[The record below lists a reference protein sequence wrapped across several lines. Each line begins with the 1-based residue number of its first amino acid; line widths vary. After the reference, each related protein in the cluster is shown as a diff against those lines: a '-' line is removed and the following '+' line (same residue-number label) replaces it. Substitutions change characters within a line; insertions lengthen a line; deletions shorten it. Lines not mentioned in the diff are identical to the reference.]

1 MFSSIF
7 FRSNGSKHLC
17 KLKDCPQHRK
27 LSFTQEPDIEPVKN
41 INVGT
46 LLLHSDVLGNQISE
60 EFVMDPLE
68 NGNIIIPLDAAA
80 NDKAELTCISEE
92 GIADMDFPDNAF
104 DDICFAGDH
113 ITSCAK
119 VSQC

>member
-1 MFSSIF
+1 M
-7 FRSNGSKHLC
+7 
-17 KLKDCPQHRK
+17 
-27 LSFTQEPDIEPVKN
+27 EPVQN

-68 NGNIIIPLDAAA
+68 NGNIIVPLDAAA
-80 NDKAELTCISEE
+80 NEKAELTCISEE
-92 GIADMDFPDNAF
+92 GIADMDYPDIAF
-104 DDICFAGDH
+104 DDICFADDH

-119 VSQC
+119 VNPC